1 MWLVA
6 IVNLDGG
13 ARRVYNG
20 RPPRVYTSPANP
32 FYLPFHFHLSYLYI
46 YMRAHTRFEAPHAFS
61 GDSPP
66 PRFSLATHFRC
77 YVVRRGRKK
86 GGERAKWGGRK
97 KLSLESAFGGSIRS
111 NFDPKNFSFQRRV
124 YNLSLS
130 LFLSLS
136 DNKRSD
142 ARRACAR
149 ETPLAPS
156 VEQR

>member
-1 MWLVA
+1 
-6 IVNLDGG
+6 
-13 ARRVYNG
+13 
-20 RPPRVYTSPANP
+20 
-32 FYLPFHFHLSYLYI
+32 
-46 YMRAHTRFEAPHAFS
+46 MRAHTRFEAPHAFS

-136 DNKRSD
+136 DNKRSN